1 MRPLNVSNLIGCG
14 GTISHPMW
22 KCTEVCRSAQKC
34 VEGNMEVHRDA
45 QGGAQ
50 ECAEVCRIC
59 GVAQKCV
66 ESAQ

>member
-1 MRPLNVSNLIGCG
+1 MSVISLAVVGPLAIPCESV
-14 GTISHPMW
+14 
-22 KCTEVCRSAQKC
+22 QKC

-45 QGGAQ
+45 QRGEQ